1 MAGSMRKMAVY
12 LGLVEDEDGYEDYD
26 QSYDGDYE
34 PEQGYDTQEPAATRA
49 IRVTRPDERAPA
61 PSGRSAAAAAAEGYR
76 ITTLHPRTYNEARQI
91 GEQFRDGSPV
101 IMNLSDMDDSDA
113 KRLVDFAAG
122 LVFGRHGSIEK
133 VTQKVFLLTPHNVE
147 ITAEDKSRMAGAGF
161 FNQS

>member
-1 MAGSMRKMAVY
+1 MRKMAVY
-12 LGLVEDEDGYEDYD
+12 LGLVEDEEGYDADYDGGYEPDYEASGDYD
-26 QSYDGDYE
+26 D
-34 PEQGYDTQEPAATRA
+34 PRPPAPRA
-49 IRVTRPDERAPA
+49 IRVTRPDERAAPPA
-61 PSGRSAAAAAAEGYR
+61 DRLAPPVADPYR
-76 ITTLHPRTYNEARQI
+76 ITTLHPRTYNEARLI

-133 VTQKVFLLTPHNVE
+133 VTQKVFLLTPQNVE

>member
-1 MAGSMRKMAVY
+1 MAGAMRKMAVY
-12 LGLVEDEDGYEDYD
+12 LGLVEDDEGYDA
-26 QSYDGDYE
+26 DYE
-34 PEQGYDTQEPAATRA
+34 PAYETDEVEAADYDARSQPPPRA
-49 IRVTRPDERAPA
+49 IRVTRPDERTAPA
-61 PSGRSAAAAAAEGYR
+61 PRAGVATAEAYR

-101 IMNLSDMDDSDA
+101 IMNLSDMDDADA

-133 VTQKVFLLTPHNVE
+133 VTQKVFLLTPPNVE
-147 ITAEDKSRMAGAGF
+147 ITPEDRSRMAGAPF